1 MRTASRLRA
10 NLYCNDHGRSIHP
23 DGAAVVFLSGIECK
37 IVHPASCIVH
47 QKSSSLINQDFV
59 GVDGGAY
66 PWQEGIVGHYVDGAV
81 EELFQ

>member
-1 MRTASRLRA
+1 MAAASIRMARPWCFYRVL
-10 NLYCNDHGRSIHP
+10 NVKSCIL
-23 DGAAVVFLSGIECK
+23 
-37 IVHPASCIVH
+37 HPASCILH

-59 GVDGGAY
+59 GVDGGTY

>member
-1 MRTASRLRA
+1 MASSARSASVRPSMNDRTRSMASAMWRRRP
-10 NLYCNDHGRSIHP
+10 RSR
-23 DGAAVVFLSGIECK
+23 
-37 IVHPASCIVH
+37 
-47 QKSSSLINQDFV
+47 SSSLINQDFV